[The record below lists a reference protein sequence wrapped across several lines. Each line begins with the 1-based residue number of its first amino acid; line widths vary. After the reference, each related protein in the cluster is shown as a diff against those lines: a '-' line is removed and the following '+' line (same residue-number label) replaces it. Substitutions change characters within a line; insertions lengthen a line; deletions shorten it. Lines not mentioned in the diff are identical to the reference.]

1 MIKIDALI
9 NNIVEEVKSKLSVLV
24 EASGRHV
31 HLSQADA
38 DILFGK
44 GYQFKIKKELSQP
57 GQYAYEERV
66 DVTGPKGTIK
76 NVAIL
81 GPCRNKTQI
90 EVSMTDARQL
100 GINAPVR
107 LSGDTANTPG
117 CKITNGNT
125 SIDVSE
131 GVIVAKRHIHV
142 TPEDAKRFGIN
153 NNDVLKIKV
162 FADRPL
168 IFDDICARISEK
180 FSTAVHIDYD
190 EANACGFKADTVGII
205 VK

>member
-38 DILFGK
+38 DTLFGK

-57 GQYAYEERV
+57 GQYAYAERV
-66 DVTGPKGTIK
+66 DITGPKGTIK

-81 GPCRNKTQI
+81 GPCRSKTQI

-117 CKITNGNT
+117 CKIINGDR

-153 NNDVLKIKV
+153 DNDVLKIKV